1 MGAGGGVHVGLD
13 LGQALDVGVDV
24 GQVLA
29 LLVLALQG
37 YMVGVFIFVLKSC
50 SEPASCLQLGCE
62 PHLVPKMWS
71 LVGQVSA
78 FLVLVDCCVTIGC
91 L

>member
-13 LGQALDVGVDV
+13 LGRALDVGVDV

-37 YMVGVFIFVLKSC
+37 YMVGVVGCFHSC
-50 SEPASCLQLGCE
+50 AEILQ
-62 PHLVPKMWS
+62 
-71 LVGQVSA
+71 
-78 FLVLVDCCVTIGC
+78 
-91 L
+91 

>member
-13 LGQALDVGVDV
+13 LGRALDVGVDV

-37 YMVGVFIFVLKSC
+37 YMVGVVGVFTFVLKSC
-50 SEPASCLQLGCE
+50 SEPVSCLQLSCE
-62 PHLVPKMWS
+62 PDLTTAV
-71 LVGQVSA
+71 
-78 FLVLVDCCVTIGC
+78 FLAHYKA
-91 L
+91 

>member
-13 LGQALDVGVDV
+13 LGRALDVGVDV

-37 YMVGVFIFVLKSC
+37 HMVGMVGSFHSC
-50 SEPASCLQLGCE
+50 AEILE
-62 PHLVPKMWS
+62 
-71 LVGQVSA
+71 
-78 FLVLVDCCVTIGC
+78 
-91 L
+91 